1 MAKKYHGLDQMLPKV
16 SFDVAALFNLY
27 LLFFF
32 MACCVIDDS
41 ILGII

>member
-27 LLFFF
+27 LLFF
-32 MACCVIDDS
+32 MARCVIDDS